1 MQVRYGFMNK
11 IKAVAMSGAMLLIA
25 TTTANAH
32 DVALEESSDK
42 LSYVIGVE
50 FAVQMSQQLQ
60 GLGIPLN
67 GDAIAMAIADVLAGN
82 NLKLSNEEMEAE
94 LQAFAERQAKLQE
107 ELTEMVISSGEEF
120 RADFA
125 AQDGVQSTDSG
136 LLYRVVRG
144 GDGAKPGPQSTVTV
158 HYRGTL
164 TDGTEFDSSYS
175 RNEPTTF
182 SLEGIIPGWTEVLQL
197 TNVGSKIEVLIP
209 PDLAYGPQGSP
220 PVIPPSATLFFE
232 IELLAIE

>member
-11 IKAVAMSGAMLLIA
+11 IKAVAMTGAMLLIA
-25 TTTANAH
+25 ATTTNAH

-136 LLYRVVRG
+136 LLYRVVREG
-144 GDGAKPGPQSTVTV
+144 GGAKPGPQSTVTV

-175 RNEPTTF
+175 RDEPTTF
-182 SLEGIIPGWTEVLQL
+182 SLEGIIPGWTEALQL
-197 TNVGSKIEVLIP
+197 INEGSKIEVVIP

-232 IELLAIE
+232 IELLSIE